1 MSELNQVVTAT
12 ETAVAKKRGIALGT
26 KLGPRALTNAE
37 PVIERTITEVDG
49 VKTITVKTV
58 AVVGSPTA
66 AGIKAAAFLSATGK
80 VPEKYTDQATLVQK
94 ILAENAEAVAPVAA
108 EIKAALEAEATA
120 AASGEPKV
128 RGRREGTKMPP
139 RALTDEEGPTAAG
152 IKAAAALKVTGNVPE
167 NYADQ
172 AEKVKAILSENP
184 EKVDAFLLINGTRAF
199 GVGVQ
204 KRKAKVEVA
213 A

>member
-80 VPEKYTDQATLVQK
+80 VPEKYTDQATLVQRRLLRWRRK
-94 ILAENAEAVAPVAA
+94 SRLLSRRKLLLLRVVNPRCGVV
-108 EIKAALEAEATA
+108 
-120 AASGEPKV
+120 V
-128 RGRREGTKMPP
+128 RGRRCRP
-139 RALTDEEGPTAAG
+139 AL
-152 IKAAAALKVTGNVPE
+152 
-167 NYADQ
+167 
-172 AEKVKAILSENP
+172 
-184 EKVDAFLLINGTRAF
+184 
-199 GVGVQ
+199 
-204 KRKAKVEVA
+204 
-213 A
+213 